1 MPFVPFYGG
10 FPVDLITHVGE
21 PIIKKDGETVLE
33 LKHRVQTSMKTIIEE
48 NRGKQSVMEA
58 LLERLFSIKKRVK
71 NDENIY
77 ELLTRNIVLNKVLN
91 FEWINNCPKI
101 FSQSLVNPVTIAL
114 FILILKWPNSSRNA
128 KTYVK
133 FISLQIK

>member
-33 LKHRVQTSMKTIIEE
+33 LKHRVHTSMKTMIEE
-48 NRGKQSVMEA
+48 NRGKHSVMGA
-58 LLERLFSIKKRVK
+58 LLERFLSIKKRVK
-71 NDENIY
+71 NDDNIY

-91 FEWINNCPKI
+91 FE
-101 FSQSLVNPVTIAL
+101 
-114 FILILKWPNSSRNA
+114 
-128 KTYVK
+128 
-133 FISLQIK
+133 

>member
-21 PIIKKDGETVLE
+21 PIIKKDGETALE

-91 FEWINNCPKI
+91 FE
-101 FSQSLVNPVTIAL
+101 
-114 FILILKWPNSSRNA
+114 
-128 KTYVK
+128 
-133 FISLQIK
+133 

>member
-33 LKHRVQTSMKTIIEE
+33 LKHRDQTSMKTIIEE

-91 FEWINNCPKI
+91 FE
-101 FSQSLVNPVTIAL
+101 
-114 FILILKWPNSSRNA
+114 
-128 KTYVK
+128 
-133 FISLQIK
+133 

>member
-21 PIIKKDGETVLE
+21 PIIRKDGESVEE
-33 LKHRVQTSMKTIIEE
+33 LKLRVQTSMKTIIEQ
-48 NRGKQSVMEA
+48 NRGKHSVVEA
-58 LLERLFSIKKRVK
+58 LLERLLSIKKRVK

-91 FEWINNCPKI
+91 FE
-101 FSQSLVNPVTIAL
+101 
-114 FILILKWPNSSRNA
+114 
-128 KTYVK
+128 
-133 FISLQIK
+133 